1 MYPHEH
7 EQAGHHALLAS
18 AELQDDLLVVLND
31 LERLQGLLDDS
42 HAALQGGFFGLVD
55 SMPPGHADGADT
67 QRHVANAVK
76 ALQFQDMA
84 TQLIAHTAAR
94 LRHRA
99 DRLALAAFVGDGDGA
114 DEEPLIAPLPQRPNP
129 VTQAEMD
136 TGFVELF

>member
-1 MYPHEH
+1 MNSTSDA
-7 EQAGHHALLAS
+7 QQLLFAN
-18 AELQDDLLVVLND
+18 AELQDDLLVALND

-42 HAALQGGFFGLVD
+42 HEALQGGFFGLVELLNQREAVSSD
-55 SMPPGHADGADT
+55 DT
-67 QRHVANAVK
+67 QRHVAGAVK

-84 TQLIAHTAAR
+84 TQLIAHTTAR

-99 DRLALAAFVGDGDGA
+99 DHLALAAFGGDDDGESVVA
-114 DEEPLIAPLPQRPNP
+114 PPPLRPNP